1 MFLFLIQLL
10 FIILGTS
17 FVNVVFPWGN
27 YKKSGKLPFEM
38 LSWLQQA
45 IRLRQPNGSA
55 RSSARF
61 SRKFAIRKFDF
72 DNSAPP
78 CTHITPSEINI
89 FFFQWNS
96 SMLDADNLRMSYHQ
110 KSSPDWSDPG
120 LFKYVTCLVA
130 NISFFYF
137 RKQRKV
143 SRRIFPKRREKT
155 RKTISYRL

>member
-1 MFLFLIQLL
+1 
-10 FIILGTS
+10 
-17 FVNVVFPWGN
+17 
-27 YKKSGKLPFEM
+27 M
-38 LSWLQQA
+38 LSCLQQA
-45 IRLRQPNGSA
+45 IRLRQSNGSA

-61 SRKFAIRKFDF
+61 SRKFDF
-72 DNSAPP
+72 DNSATP
-78 CTHITPSEINI
+78 CTNITTSGINI

>member
-1 MFLFLIQLL
+1 
-10 FIILGTS
+10 
-17 FVNVVFPWGN
+17 
-27 YKKSGKLPFEM
+27 M
-38 LSWLQQA
+38 LSCLQQA
-45 IRLRQPNGSA
+45 IRLRQSNGSA

-130 NISFFYF
+130 NISFFLFQKTKKTEPKDFSKPARENMENYD
-137 RKQRKV
+137 RK
-143 SRRIFPKRREKT
+143 
-155 RKTISYRL
+155 